1 MRKPLKLLLAGMAI
15 IAPVA
20 VLPAG
25 ASAYVSHT
33 VGPSETLWSIAAAN
47 NFTTRSLAAY
57 NGISPESNVQL
68 GTTLKIPSVPEA
80 AAALQGAGG
89 GSQPSGGG
97 GGQGLSV
104 SSPGPSGSY
113 TVRPGDSLTSIA
125 SSSGIAVSQLAWMN
139 GLDPKNPLLIGT
151 VLKLP
156 TEAPL
161 AQVPEQPP
169 AQRVVPNA
177 NPHPTNERVGAGTI
191 DQIAISHG
199 VPASLAKAIAWQESG
214 WNNALVSDA
223 NARGVM
229 QILPGT
235 WDWIDQSLAGYQ
247 LNPNSAYENVH
258 AGVLY
263 LGQLLKDTG
272 GDVPTAV
279 ASYYQGLGSVKQRGM
294 FDDTKQ
300 YVNSVLSLKAKFG
313 G

>member
-1 MRKPLKLLLAGMAI
+1 MKLLISSVAAAAAL
-15 IAPVA
+15 A

-25 ASAYVSHT
+25 AGAYVSHT
-33 VGPSETLWSIAAAN
+33 VAPGETLWGIAAAN

-57 NGISPESNVQL
+57 NGLSPDSNVVL
-68 GTTLKIPSVPEA
+68 GTNIKIPSVPEA
-80 AAALQGAGG
+80 ASALQGAGV
-89 GSQPSGGG
+89 STQGGG
-97 GGQGLSV
+97 TGPAV

-113 TVRPGDSLTSIA
+113 IVRPGDSLTAIA
-125 SSSGIAVSQLAWMN
+125 SQSGIAVSQLAWMN
-139 GLDPKNPLLIGT
+139 GLDPDNPLLIGT

-161 AQVPEQPP
+161 AQVPEQAP

-177 NPHPTNERVGAGTI
+177 NPHPTNERVSGGTI
-191 DQIAISHG
+191 DQIAAAHG

-214 WNNALVSDA
+214 WNNSMVSDA

-229 QILPGT
+229 QIMPGT
-235 WDWIDQSLAGYQ
+235 WDWINRNLASAQ
-247 LNPNSAYENVH
+247 LNPNSAIENVH

-263 LGQLLKDTG
+263 LGQLLHDTG

-279 ASYYQGLGSVKQRGM
+279 ASYYQGLGSVQQRGM
-294 FDDTKQ
+294 YDDTKQ
-300 YVNSVLSLKAKFG
+300 YVNSVLSLKARFG